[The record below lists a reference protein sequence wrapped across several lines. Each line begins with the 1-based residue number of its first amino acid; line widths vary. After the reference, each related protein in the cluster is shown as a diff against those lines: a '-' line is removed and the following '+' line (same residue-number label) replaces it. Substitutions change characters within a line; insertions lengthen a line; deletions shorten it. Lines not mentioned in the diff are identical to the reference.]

1 MPGSLKYVSE
11 IIAKHGDEIK
21 NHSAYRLGH
30 GLPYGKK
37 FETNALGFRMN
48 VHLFYDNEKAL
59 KEIGSLYELI
69 DSQEDD
75 LKNMQEPPGW
85 VRWLDLFFHYFSH

>member
-1 MPGSLKYVSE
+1 
-11 IIAKHGDEIK
+11 
-21 NHSAYRLGH
+21 
-30 GLPYGKK
+30 
-37 FETNALGFRMN
+37 MN

-69 DSQEDD
+69 DSQEND

-85 VRWLDLFFHYFSH
+85 VCWLDLFFHYFSH

>member
-1 MPGSLKYVSE
+1 MRVLPVNQKSL
-11 IIAKHGDEIK
+11 
-21 NHSAYRLGH
+21 RLS
-30 GLPYGKK
+30 PRTRTSVRKK
-37 FETNALGFRMN
+37 FATNALGFRMN

-85 VRWLDLFFHYFSH
+85 VRWLDLFFHYFFH